1 MAEVWKDVKGYEGLY
16 QVSNLGRV
24 RSSGLQIMKTRVSG
38 CYYRIKLCNHGA
50 CEHVF
55 VHRLVA
61 DAFIPNPKKKT
72 QVNHI
77 DGNKLNNIVSN
88 LEWVTPS
95 ENAIHSHR
103 VLGHKAN
110 NPALGKFG
118 VEHWNSKIVL
128 QIKNGVIIGE
138 FFGACEAQR
147 KTKINNSGICMVCR
161 GERKTAGGYQ
171 WKFKE

>member
-1 MAEVWKDVKGYEGLY
+1 MAEIWKDVVGYEGIY

-24 RSSGLQIMKTRVSG
+24 RSANGIRKARISG
-38 CYYRIKLCNHGA
+38 CYPRIKLCNHGA
-50 CEHVF
+50 CEHLF

-61 DAFIPNPKKKT
+61 EAFIPNLENKS

-77 DGNKLNNIVSN
+77 DGNKLNNVVSN

-103 VLGHKAN
+103 VLGHKAH
-110 NPALGKFG
+110 NPCLGKFG
-118 VEHWNSKIVL
+118 KDHWNSKIVL
-128 QIKNGVIIGE
+128 QIKDGKIIAE
-138 FFGACEAQR
+138 FYGANEAQR
-147 KTKINNSGICMVCR
+147 KTKIKNSGICMVCR
-161 GERKTAGGYQ
+161 GIRQSAGGYQ